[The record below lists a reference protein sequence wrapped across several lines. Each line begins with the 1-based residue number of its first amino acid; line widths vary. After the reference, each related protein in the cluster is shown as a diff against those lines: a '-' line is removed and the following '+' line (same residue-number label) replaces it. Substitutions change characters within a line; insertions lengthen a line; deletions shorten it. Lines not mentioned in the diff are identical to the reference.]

1 MANFFGIPSIGM
13 TILYSFLGALLV
25 IGTPILFLSAL
36 WQWMRSQLER
46 SHRIPGAFEQV
57 ILMVTLP
64 KEAVDEKLKEKGIE
78 GIREKIAAMDTLFSS
93 LHTIGIPLTWK
104 QRFVRRPDSIAFE
117 IVAHR
122 GLISFYVATVPAVA
136 QHVEEQIHAQF
147 PHAVIEQVDD
157 YNMFSPQGVT
167 AAAMLTFQRELFFP
181 LRTYRSLDAD
191 PLNAITN
198 AMSRLGPEE
207 GVALQLLLRPTNKKR
222 QAWASRVAHE
232 IQQGKKIREAK
243 AAAPISFGGHA
254 FKVSKEMLETTK
266 SKEQHDAQHAKY
278 KLSPLEEEMVKSLE
292 QKSSKAA
299 FDVVCRLIVS
309 AKDQSSADRILRD
322 IVSAFGQYTSF
333 QYGNGLKALV
343 AKEPERFVHDFIYR
357 NFDLSRV
364 VLLNTEELSSL
375 WHFPLSTT
383 ETPNIRWL
391 TARQATAPVNMP
403 ETGIALGKN
412 IYRGRET
419 IVRLKPEDRRRH
431 VYIIG
436 MTGSGKSVLMAEM
449 AKQDIAAGHGVA
461 VIDPHGSL
469 VEDVLASVPKE
480 RAADLIYFDPSD
492 TERPMG
498 LNMLEAQTIDEMD
511 FAVQEMIAI
520 FYKLVTDPAMI
531 GPMFEHYMRNAMLTI
546 MADREEPGTITDIPR
561 ILTDKE
567 FQEMKLKKVKDP
579 MIRAFWEK
587 ELPQTAGSTKG
598 EMLPYLISKIGRF
611 VENETM
617 RNIIGQ
623 GKSAFNMRDV
633 MDKKK
638 ILLCNLSKG
647 KVGEVNANLL
657 GLILVSK
664 IQMAALSRANMPE
677 ADRHDFYLYVDE
689 FQNFITDSISTI
701 LAEARK
707 YKLNLIM
714 AHQYIGQLSGSTGVE
729 GKNQD
734 TKIRD
739 AVFGNVGTQISFRI
753 GVEDAEFMEKQ
764 MQPVFSLYDLINLPR
779 FQAYVRLLIDN
790 TVARPFH
797 MQTYPPTQ
805 GSAERALALKELSRL
820 RFGHDRELVSEE
832 ILTRSRLAAYVEA

>member
-1 MANFFGIPSIGM
+1 M
-13 TILYSFLGALLV
+13 TILYSFLAALLV

-36 WQWMRSQLER
+36 WHWMRSRLER
-46 SHRIPGAFEQV
+46 SHHTPGAFEQV
-57 ILMVTLP
+57 IMMVTLP
-64 KEAVDEKLKEKGIE
+64 KEAVDEKLSEKGIE
-78 GIREKIAAMDTLFSS
+78 GIREKIAVMDALFSS

-117 IVAHR
+117 LVANR
-122 GLISFYVATVPAVA
+122 GLISFYVATPAGVA
-136 QHVEEQIHAQF
+136 QHIEEQIHAQF
-147 PHAVIEQVDD
+147 PHAVIEHVED

-167 AAAMLTFQRELFFP
+167 AAAMLTFQREIFLP
-181 LRTYRSLDAD
+181 IRTYRALDVD
-191 PLNAITN
+191 PLNAVTN

-207 GVALQLLLRPTNKKR
+207 GAALQILLRPASKRR
-222 QAWASRVAHE
+222 QAWSARVAHQL
-232 IQQGKKIREAK
+232 QQGKKLRQAK
-243 AAAPISFGGHA
+243 YAAPATLSGYALRFGMEI
-254 FKVSKEMLETTK
+254 FETEK
-266 SKEQHDAQHAKY
+266 SVREREQKTGMNR
-278 KLSPLEEEMVKSLE
+278 LSPLQEEMVKSLE
-292 QKSSKAA
+292 QKSSKAQ
-299 FDVVCRLIVS
+299 FDTVCRLVVS
-309 AKDQSSADRILRD
+309 AKDQASADRILRD

-333 QYGNGLKALV
+333 QFGNGFKALV
-343 AKEPERFVHDFIYR
+343 AKNPEMFVHDFIYR

-364 VLLNTEELSSL
+364 LLMNTEELASL
-375 WHFPLSTT
+375 WHFPLPTT

-391 TARQATAPVNMP
+391 TARQAGTPVNMP
-403 ETGIALGKN
+403 SEGIALGKN

-419 IVRLKPEDRRRH
+419 VVRLKTEDRRRH
-431 VYIIG
+431 VYMIG

-461 VIDPHGSL
+461 IIDPHGSL
-469 VEDVLASVPKE
+469 VEDVLQSIPKE

-492 TERPMG
+492 TGRPMG
-498 LNMLEAQTIDEMD
+498 LNMLEAETIDEMD

-567 FQEMKLKKVKDP
+567 YQEFKLKKVKDP

-623 GKSAFNMRDV
+623 GRSAFNFRDI

-689 FQNFITDSISTI
+689 FQNFITDSIATI

-739 AVFGNVGTQISFRI
+739 AVFGNVGTQICFRI

-764 MQPVFSLYDLINLPR
+764 FQPVFSLYDLINLPR

-797 MQTYPPTQ
+797 MQTFPPTQ
-805 GSAERALALKELSRL
+805 GNAERAAALKELSRL
-820 RFGHDRELVSEE
+820 RFGRDRELVNDE
-832 ILTRSRLAAYVEA
+832 IMTRSRLAAFVET